1 MSSIADNIGT
11 VTRRIQKATLKAGR
25 TPGSVHLLAVS
36 KKQPPDR
43 LRAAYEAGQRAFGES
58 YVQEALDKK
67 EALADLD
74 AMEWHFIGPIQSNK
88 TRQIAGAFD
97 WVHSVDRLKIAQR
110 LDEQRDSSL
119 APLNVC
125 LQVNINNEESK
136 SGCSLD
142 DLTELADAIEEMP
155 NLCLRGLMAIPDP
168 DQPEAE
174 LRSSFRKLANAL
186 KKLRQEAPASG
197 PLDTLSMGMSGDLEM
212 AIEEGSTWVRV
223 GTALFGPR

>member
-25 TPGSVHLLAVS
+25 TANSVHLLAVS
-36 KKQPPDR
+36 KKRPADD
-43 LRAAYEAGQRAFGES
+43 LRTAFGAGQRAFGES
-58 YVQEALDKK
+58 YVQEALDKR

-74 AMEWHFIGPIQSNK
+74 AIEWHFIGPIQSNK
-88 TRQIAGAFD
+88 TRQIAEAFD
-97 WVHSVDRLKIAQR
+97 WVHSVDRLKIAHR
-110 LDEQRDSSL
+110 LDEQRDGAL
-119 APLNVC
+119 PPLNIC
-125 LQVNINNEESK
+125 LQVNINNEASK
-136 SGCSLD
+136 SGCSLE
-142 DLTELADAIEEMP
+142 DLTELADAIEDMP
-155 NLCLRGLMAIPDP
+155 NLSLRGLMAIPDP

-197 PLDTLSMGMSGDLEM
+197 PLDTLSMGMSDDLEM

>member
-25 TPGSVHLLAVS
+25 RAGSVHLLAVS
-36 KKQPPDR
+36 KKRPPDD
-43 LRAAYEAGQRAFGES
+43 LRTAYDAGQRAFGES
-58 YVQEALDKK
+58 YVQEALDKID
-67 EALADLD
+67 ALADLD
-74 AMEWHFIGPIQSNK
+74 AIEWHFIGPIQSNK
-88 TRQIAGAFD
+88 TRQIAETFA
-97 WVHSVDRLKIAQR
+97 WIHSVDRIKIAHR
-110 LDEQRDSSL
+110 LNEQRGGAL
-119 APLNVC
+119 PPLNVC

-136 SGCSLD
+136 SGCSLE

-155 NLCLRGLMAIPDP
+155 NLSLRGLMAIPDP

-186 KKLRQEAPASG
+186 KKLRQEAPGSG
-197 PLDTLSMGMSGDLEM
+197 PLDTLSLGMSDDLEM